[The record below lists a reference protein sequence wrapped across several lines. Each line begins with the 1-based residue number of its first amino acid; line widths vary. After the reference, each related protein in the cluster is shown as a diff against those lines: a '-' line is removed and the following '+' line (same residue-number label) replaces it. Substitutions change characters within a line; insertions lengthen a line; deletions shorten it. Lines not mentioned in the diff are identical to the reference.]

1 MDKAILIQQRD
12 GLKGAINDA
21 REAERILIKANTLA
35 EQVEKARV
43 DRDPFEKRI
52 TEIKEEKAKLKTQKT
67 TSLSGVAAKLQGEI
81 TKLLPDGEA
90 VLRIDEEGIFIGL
103 KRDGKVTPYL
113 SLSGG
118 ERAFFDAALANAL
131 LGDSLN
137 KIIIGEM
144 AEVDADKMSTL
155 LKEITEIH
163 PDVQFIFNSCHA
175 PKEIPDNWKVEVLA

>member
-1 MDKAILIQQRD
+1 MDKELLLQQRD
-12 GLKGAINDA
+12 GLKAAIKACRDA
-21 REAERILIKANTLA
+21 KDIHIKANTLA
-35 EQVEKARV
+35 EQIEKARV
-43 DRDPFEKRI
+43 DRDPLEKRI
-52 TEIKEEKAKLKTQKT
+52 AEIKEEKTKLKTEKT
-67 TSLSGVAAKLQGEI
+67 LSLSGTSGKLQAEI

-137 KIIIGEM
+137 KIIIGEL
-144 AEVDADKMSTL
+144 AEVDAEKLSNL
-155 LKEITEIH
+155 LKEVVEVH

-175 PKEIPDNWKVEVLA
+175 PKKIPEGWKVVEL

>member
-1 MDKAILIQQRD
+1 MDKEILLQQRD
-12 GLKGAINDA
+12 GLRAAIKDA

-90 VLRIDEEGIFIGL
+90 VLRIDDDGIFIGL
-103 KRDGKVTPYL
+103 KREKGITPYL

-118 ERAFFDAALANAL
+118 ERAFYDAALANAL
-131 LGDSLN
+131 LGDSQN
-137 KIIIGEM
+137 KIIVGEV
-144 AEVDADKMSTL
+144 AEVDSGRMSTL
-155 LKEITEIH
+155 LKEISTIH
-163 PDVQFIFNSCHA
+163 PNVQFLFNSCHA
-175 PKEIPDNWKVEVLA
+175 PAEIPDDWHVEVLS